1 MSLRKQLLN
10 LLFPPR
16 CPFCN
21 QPLHDAETGPCP
33 TASRPPSGPK
43 GPRAWPGG
51 RTLSAAPAPGGT
63 RGGLRDSLRRFKF
76 SGQKGYAAT
85 YGPILAQAV
94 RDLPPRQ
101 LRCAHLGA
109 RLPRPAKGAGGMTRP
124 SCWPRPLP
132 RPWAPRPSPLL
143 AKTGHNAP
151 QSSLTQ
157 GSQRRSNV
165 AGCTPSPSRRRWAV
179 GGCW

>member
-33 TASRPPSGPK
+33 DCQQ
-43 GPRAWPGG
+43 
-51 RTLSAAPAPGGT
+51 APFWTQGAQGVARGQNFVRCACAGWY

-85 YGPILAQAV
+85 YGWM
-94 RDLPPRQ
+94 RDYRNQ
-101 LRCAHLGA
+101 
-109 RLPRPAKGAGGMTRP
+109 
-124 SCWPRPLP
+124 PLEI
-132 RPWAPRPSPLL
+132 A
-143 AKTGHNAP
+143 
-151 QSSLTQ
+151 
-157 GSQRRSNV
+157 
-165 AGCTPSPSRRRWAV
+165 
-179 GGCW
+179 